1 VNAIAQTN
9 PRWWRYVHRKQLVC
23 PAGHHYKNSVKFN
36 PTGFIQCPHWIAGEQ
51 RECGVWVFAF
61 AIEGGRAI
69 VAEVTEDESSAME
82 ELRTPG
88 AMIDYLGIFEP
99 SALARIS
106 APIGSPPASRLP
118 APAARRTL

>member
-1 VNAIAQTN
+1 MPDAPT

-23 PAGHHYKNSVKFN
+23 PCGHHFKNSVKFS
-36 PTGFIQCPHWIAGEQ
+36 PTGFVQCAHWLAGEQ
-51 RECGVWVFAF
+51 RECGLWVFAF

-88 AMIDYLGIFEP
+88 AMLDYLGIFEP

-106 APIGSPPASRLP
+106 APIGAEHRP
-118 APAARRTL
+118 TLRAHATRS